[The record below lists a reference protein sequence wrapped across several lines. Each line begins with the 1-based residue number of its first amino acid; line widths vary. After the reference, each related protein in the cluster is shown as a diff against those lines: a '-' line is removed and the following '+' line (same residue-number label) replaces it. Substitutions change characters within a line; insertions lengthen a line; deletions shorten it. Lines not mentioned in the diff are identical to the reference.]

1 MSSEVCYYYQR
12 QYIYYVQGY
21 LLVSIE
27 LTNET
32 HDFSGKTFYQYAT
45 QILYK
50 KLLFHTKNYIYQKG
64 ASKLSV
70 RKSKRREDSPMPATG
85 AGLIRF
91 YSESDSP
98 GLKMGPYWTVVLAVA
113 FVAIILI
120 INIIL
125 INA

>member
-1 MSSEVCYYYQR
+1 MKSVSEQR

-21 LLVSIE
+21 VLVSIE
-27 LTNET
+27 STNVT
-32 HDFSGKTFYQYAT
+32 QDFHRKIFFQNTNQNF
-45 QILYK
+45 K
-50 KLLFHTKNYIYQKG
+50 EKLLINTRYYIYSKG
-64 ASKLSV
+64 VSRLSV

-113 FVAIILI
+113 FVAIILLL
-120 INIIL
+120 NIL
-125 INA
+125 LLNA